1 MNWIIFILILS
12 SLLCR
17 PNVRKETSNNGN
29 LRKLKENFTIAL
41 GLSLLF
47 GLGWAFGL
55 LASSDLPGAVRYPA
69 EWIFTLMTAFLGVYL
84 FALYILRSAEA
95 RKFWKS
101 RLLCQTKKKSLTG
114 IPSTNSTSRATLGT
128 LSSTVR
134 SWGQS
139 FKANTLTRVH
149 RDISSSTLPRR
160 PTSFS
165 ANPYSF
171 SSIDRKRIST
181 YMEPSSALENTT
193 AMVTS
198 PCLPRLEIELI
209 HREDVEREGNSKEA
223 NPNLPSKLPVNLG
236 VETESLFESMSFHD
250 TCSRLS
256 YSSQDEVD
264 VDGSRQSNEEANSN
278 LASKQPLSLDVE
290 TESLFESMSFHD
302 TCSRLSYNAFSS
314 QDEVDLDRQSN
325 EEGNPKPVSTS
336 DLLVNP
342 DVETESFVETLSFH
356 DNLSLL
362 SYNSLSSQS
371 DTSQS
376 GTYGECFVVQNKH
389 TEGSDIIPLYP

>member
-12 SLLCR
+12 SLLFR
-17 PNVRKETSNNGN
+17 PNVKKETSNNGN

-84 FALYILRSAEA
+84 FVLYILRSAEA
-95 RKFWKS
+95 HKFWKS
-101 RLLCQTKKKSLTG
+101 RLLCQTKKKLTS

-139 FKANTLTRVH
+139 LKANTLTRVH
-149 RDISSSTLPRR
+149 RDTSSSTLPRI

-165 ANPYSF
+165 ANPHSL
-171 SSIDRKRIST
+171 SSIDRKMTST

-193 AMVTS
+193 TMVTS

-223 NPNLPSKLPVNLG
+223 NPNI

-264 VDGSRQSNEEANSN
+264 VDGSRQSNEKANSD
-278 LASKQPLSLDVE
+278 LASKQPLNLDVE
-290 TESLFESMSFHD
+290 TESHFESMSFHD
-302 TCSRLSYNAFSS
+302 TCSRLSYNAYSS
-314 QDEVDLDRQSN
+314 QDEVDVDRQSN
-325 EEGNPKPVSTS
+325 EKGNPKPVSTS

-342 DVETESFVETLSFH
+342 DVQTESFVETLNFH

-371 DTSQS
+371 DVSQS
-376 GTYGECFVVQNKH
+376 GAHGECFIVQNKH

>member
-17 PNVRKETSNNGN
+17 PIVRKETSNNGN
-29 LRKLKENFTIAL
+29 LRRLKENFTVAL
-41 GLSLLF
+41 GLSVLF

-84 FALYILRSAEA
+84 FALYILRPAEA
-95 RKFWKS
+95 RRFWKS
-101 RLLCQTKKKSLTG
+101 RLRCQTKKKSLTG
-114 IPSTNSTSRATLGT
+114 IPSTNSTSKARLGT

-139 FKANTLTRVH
+139 LKAITLTRVH
-149 RDISSSTLPRR
+149 RDTSSSTLPRR

-165 ANPYSF
+165 ANPYSL
-171 SSIDRKRIST
+171 SSIDRNMTST
-181 YMEPSSALENTT
+181 YMEPSSALENTIT
-193 AMVTS
+193 MVTS
-198 PCLPRLEIELI
+198 PSLPRLEIELI

-223 NPNLPSKLPVNLG
+223 NPNL

-256 YSSQDEVD
+256 YSSLDEVD

-278 LASKQPLSLDVE
+278 LASKQPLNLDVE

-302 TCSRLSYNAFSS
+302 TCSRLSYNAYSS
-314 QDEVDLDRQSN
+314 QDEVDVDRQSN

-342 DVETESFVETLSFH
+342 DVQTESFVETLSFH

-371 DTSQS
+371 DVSQS
-376 GTYGECFVVQNKH
+376 GAHGECFIVQNKH